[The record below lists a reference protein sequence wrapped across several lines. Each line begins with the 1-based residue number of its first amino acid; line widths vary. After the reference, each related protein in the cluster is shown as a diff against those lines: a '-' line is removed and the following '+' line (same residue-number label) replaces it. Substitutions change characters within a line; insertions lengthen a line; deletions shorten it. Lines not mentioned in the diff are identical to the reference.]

1 VSLIGRLVD
10 KLLTRGSVTLIVPG
24 KPPRTY
30 GQGGGKHLTV
40 RFTDRKVGFD
50 IVRNPRLGLGET
62 YMDGR
67 LVIEDGT
74 ILDLLELI
82 VGSNRW
88 EDQGEGRKALSK
100 SKANLARLFRRNS
113 PTRARRNV
121 AHHYD
126 LKDELYELFL
136 DEDRQY
142 SCAYFTDPGNSLER
156 AQADKK
162 AHIAA
167 KLALK
172 SGQRVL
178 DIGCG
183 WGGMALYLHQVAGV
197 DVLGITLSEHQLK
210 IARQRAKAAGVSD
223 HVKFELIDYRKV
235 EERFD
240 RIVSVGMFEHV
251 GAAHYEEFFA
261 KCRALLKPD
270 GVMLLHTIGKL
281 GGPSTGPDPFTDK
294 YIFPGYHLPAL
305 SEIVGASETVR
316 LIASDVENLRLHYG
330 LTLRHWLNRATKA
343 RAKIEAMY
351 DARFF
356 RMWEFYLAGGIVM
369 FESGAACNYQ
379 VQYVRERTALPI
391 TRDYIA
397 EAEARYRKL
406 AAEPASQS
414 RGSSRR
420 RKTPE
425 PTNA

>member
-1 VSLIGRLVD
+1 MPLIGKLIE
-10 KLLTRGSVTLIVPG
+10 KLLKTGSITLLLPG
-24 KPPRTY
+24 RPAQTY
-30 GQGGGKHLTV
+30 GPGNGKHLTI

-50 IVRNPRLGLGET
+50 IARNPRLGLGEA

-67 LVIEDGT
+67 LIVEDGT
-74 ILDLLELI
+74 ILDLLELV

-88 EDQGEGRKALSK
+88 EDGGKGRAAMRRGKRRL
-100 SKANLARLFRRNS
+100 LRLFKRNDLR
-113 PTRARRNV
+113 RARRNV

-126 LKDELYELFL
+126 LSDELYELFL
-136 DEDRQY
+136 DADKQY
-142 SCAYFTDPGNSLER
+142 SCAYFTDPGNSLEQ

-172 SGQRVL
+172 PGQRVL

-197 DVLGITLSEHQLK
+197 DVLGVTLSEHQLK
-210 IARQRAKAAGVSD
+210 IARQRAEAAGVAD
-223 HVKFELIDYRKV
+223 YVRFELIDYRKLD
-235 EERFD
+235 EQFD

-251 GAAHYEEFFA
+251 GAKHYDEFFW

-281 GGPSTGPDPFTDK
+281 GEVSKAPDPFTDK
-294 YIFPGYHLPAL
+294 YVFPGYHLP
-305 SEIVGASETVR
+305 SVSQMVGASERAR
-316 LIASDVENLRLHYG
+316 LVASDVENLRLHYA
-330 LTLRHWLNRATKA
+330 LTLRHWLDRATRA

-351 DARFF
+351 DERFF

-379 VQYVRERTALPI
+379 VQYIRDRNALPI
-391 TRDYIA
+391 TRDYML
-397 EAEARYRKL
+397 EAEQRYRQL
-406 AAEPASQS
+406 AAAPAGSARS
-414 RGSSRR
+414 RTR
-420 RKTPE
+420 TPE
-425 PTNA
+425 PAK